1 MKKQKL
7 SARCQSARAYLGE
20 ALEALA
26 DLIEDLQEL
35 EEEEGQEPPCP
46 AGTLSQIERAHSL
59 TETALLSLEKAK
71 L

>member
-35 EEEEGQEPPCP
+35 EEEGQELPCP